1 MIGEKVIGDYKRLYE
16 VDLFNVLVLANNC
29 NFHSFF
35 TSLVKILG
43 RFTMEVILVVISV
56 IPVVIGDSY
65 NETVKFVRYL

>member
-16 VDLFNVLVLANNC
+16 VDLCNVLVLANNC

-43 RFTMEVILVVISV
+43 RFTIVTYGGNTCCHIC
-56 IPVVIGDSY
+56 G
-65 NETVKFVRYL
+65 TCGHWR